1 MLRHRLLQCLQAVLF
16 TVPLLKSASLP
27 KPTGTHIV
35 GSRSFVWTDRSR
47 TDVLRTPSEPRTLSV
62 RVYYPA
68 DSRTGTVGAYLP
80 DWPLW
85 ISQIGEARLRE
96 SLGAAFPTA
105 GSVITE
111 VRQNDRIS
119 KKSGPFPLLVFLPG
133 LGLNVE
139 VYTALLSDLASH
151 GYVVLAINPTYEVF
165 AATIGKDKAVGFSSP
180 GWFRPPV
187 EKIIEYEKGRLVVW
201 AADAVF
207 AIGQLKASPDFKRTV
222 NWQKVGALGHSAG
235 ARVAAHLCQTEV
247 QVSACLNLD
256 GFAGFQPFFA
266 EDSSVFSKAFAMVHM
281 VIPDPTDEQLARTNT
296 SRDDMLKEK
305 ARQRNA
311 GIRLFESVRGGSVEV
326 TISTAG
332 FGHGSFTDLPIIGGS
347 AGDPLRGMSHVRTYA
362 LAFFDG
368 ALKDVR
374 RTPLDRDSS
383 DADVLLERYTFKGPA
398 SSR

>member
-1 MLRHRLLQCLQAVLF
+1 M
-16 TVPLLKSASLP
+16 
-27 KPTGTHIV
+27 
-35 GSRSFVWTDRSR
+35 
-47 TDVLRTPSEPRTLSV
+47 
-62 RVYYPA
+62 
-68 DSRTGTVGAYLP
+68 
-80 DWPLW
+80 
-85 ISQIGEARLRE
+85 SQVGEARLGE
-96 SLGAAFPTA
+96 SLGGAFPIV
-105 GSVITE
+105 GSVTTD
-111 VRQNDRIS
+111 VRQNARIS
-119 KKSGPFPLLVFLPG
+119 KKSNPFPLLVFLPG

-139 VYTALLSDLASH
+139 VYTALLADLASH
-151 GYVVLAINPTYEVF
+151 GYVVLAVNPTYEVF

-201 AADAVF
+201 TADAVF
-207 AIGQLKASPDFKRTV
+207 ALSQLKALPDFKKTV
-222 NWQKVGALGHSAG
+222 NWERVGALGHSAG

-266 EDSSVFSKAFAMVHM
+266 EADSVFSKAFAMIHM

-296 SRDDMLKEK
+296 SREDMLKEK

-311 GIRLFESVRGGSVEV
+311 GIRLFESVRGGSIEV

-332 FGHGSFTDLPIIGGS
+332 FGHGSFTDLAIIGGS
-347 AGDPLRGMSHVRTYA
+347 AGDPLRGMRHIRTYA

-368 ALKDVR
+368 ALKGVR
-374 RTPLDRDSS
+374 KTALDKDSS

>member
-1 MLRHRLLQCLQAVLF
+1 MPRHRLLQCLQAVLF
-16 TVPLLKSASLP
+16 TVPLLNSAGLP
-27 KPTGTHIV
+27 KPTGTHGV
-35 GSRSFVWTDRSR
+35 GRRSFVWTDRSR
-47 TDVLRTPSEPRTLSV
+47 TDVLRTPSRPRTLSV
-62 RVYYPA
+62 KAYYPS
-68 DSRTGTVGAYLP
+68 DSTTGTAGAYLP

-85 ISQIGEARLRE
+85 ISQVGEARLRE
-96 SLGAAFPTA
+96 SLGAAFPRV
-105 GSVITE
+105 GSVTTE
-111 VRQNDRIS
+111 LRQDARVS
-119 KKSGPFPLLVFLPG
+119 KKSSPFPLLLFLPG
-133 LGLNVE
+133 LGMNVE
-139 VYTALLSDLASH
+139 VYTTLLSDLASH

-165 AATIGKDKAVGFSSP
+165 AATIGEEKAVGFSSP

-207 AIGQLKASPDFKRTV
+207 AIGQLKAVPEFQKTV
-222 NWQKVGALGHSAG
+222 NWQKVGAFGHSAG

-266 EDSSVFSKAFAMVHM
+266 EDGSVFSKAFAMIHM
-281 VIPDPTDEQLARTNT
+281 VIPDPSAEELARTNT
-296 SRDDMLKEK
+296 SRHDMLKEK

-332 FGHGSFTDLPIIGGS
+332 FGHGSFTDLSIIGGS
-347 AGDPLRGMSHVRTYA
+347 AGDPLRGMSHIRTYA

-368 ALKDVR
+368 ALKGVR
-374 RTPLDRDSS
+374 KTALDRDSS
-383 DADVLLERYTFKGPA
+383 DGDVLLERYAFKGPA
-398 SSR
+398 SNR